1 MGSPHTFGA
10 AAGSGSGPGAGGGP
24 ALAQRQLRT
33 PCSVDDGGWLEDL
46 RRLVAFASRRLRL
59 QSFDREEIM
68 EEAALRVQEA
78 LRRNTPSCESELRAI
93 LVMNV
98 RRAIEDFCRAAMRRA
113 THERLTAPAQM
124 PQPPAPSAAVPLE
137 EREAIGALLEPLSG
151 RVRAVI
157 LERALLELD
166 CREIA
171 ARHDMR
177 HDAAR
182 KALSRAAGKVREAV
196 GPLTGRPDEVARR
209 QARPSEPRRA
219 RG

>member
-113 THERLTAPAQM
+113 THERLTEPARRS
-124 PQPPAPSAAVPLE
+124 P
-137 EREAIGALLEPLSG
+137 
-151 RVRAVI
+151 
-157 LERALLELD
+157 
-166 CREIA
+166 
-171 ARHDMR
+171 
-177 HDAAR
+177 
-182 KALSRAAGKVREAV
+182 
-196 GPLTGRPDEVARR
+196 GRPARCGGR
-209 QARPSEPRRA
+209 WGRSQAVRTRLRANCPSFGPNATREDTPACEGGSTASHYDLALTCCDVDWLFHVDSGA
-219 RG
+219 R